1 MDFEMWGKSEN
12 SFEDSFLKTSEFA
25 FSPGRSLAFLNHRAM
40 FASLD
45 FEILGMTLLHD
56 SVTKA

>member
-1 MDFEMWGKSEN
+1 MWGKSEN
-12 SFEDSFLKTSEFA
+12 SLEDSFITTSEFA
-25 FSPGRSLAFLNHRAM
+25 FGPGRSLAFLNHRAK

-56 SVTKA
+56 SVIEA

>member
-1 MDFEMWGKSEN
+1 MWGKSEN

>member
-1 MDFEMWGKSEN
+1 MWGKSEN
-12 SFEDSFLKTSEFA
+12 SFEDSFIKMSGFTFG
-25 FSPGRSLAFLNHRAM
+25 PGRSLAFLNHRAK

-56 SVTKA
+56 SVTEY